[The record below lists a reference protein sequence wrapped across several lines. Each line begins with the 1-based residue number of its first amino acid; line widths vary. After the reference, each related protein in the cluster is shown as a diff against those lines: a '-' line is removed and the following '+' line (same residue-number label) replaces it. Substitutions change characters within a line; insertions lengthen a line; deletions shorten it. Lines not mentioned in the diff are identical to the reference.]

1 MPELKRI
8 NCEQASAL
16 CTQADT
22 QLIDVRDSGSFS
34 ASHIRQAQHIDNQ
47 SLADF
52 IASADDEKPLV
63 IYCYHGNS
71 SQQAGHYFIQ
81 QGFTDVYSVDGGFEE
96 WRLAFPNDLADQ
108 I

>member
-1 MPELKRI
+1 MAEPKRI
-8 NCEQASAL
+8 SCEQASKL
-16 CTQADT
+16 CAQTDT
-22 QLIDVRDSGSFS
+22 QLIDIRDSGSFG
-34 ASHIRQAQHIDNQ
+34 AAHIRQARHIDNQ

-52 IASADDEKPLV
+52 VAAADNEKPLV

-96 WRLAFPNDLADQ
+96 WRHALPKDLDE
-108 I
+108 